1 MSKDSEN
8 SSKDIAD
15 IKKLVKSLDVRT
27 RSLEDKV
34 DQILLLMNTISI
46 LISESDSDEDLD
58 EDEENEDE
66 WNPYRIENEFD
77 ENNDSDNSS
86 EY

>member
-46 LISESDSDEDLD
+46 LISDSDEDLD

-77 ENNDSDNSS
+77 ENNDSDDSS